1 MTAMVAGIDV
11 SKRTPDIHVNGR
23 DFTATNDTVGLRR
36 VGRLLREGGATRA
49 VMEATGRMHR
59 ALLQSLHARGFATLV
74 VNPRQARDLPKAAG
88 ALGRTDRVDAR
99 ILAAFGAAFPD
110 MRATAPAAAAID
122 RLRDMLVLRDRPVDQ
137 RAGTGTVVSEVGA
150 GAPGTEVGRVLEDID
165 AAIAALER
173 RIGGTVAGSP
183 EFADSHRILTSVP
196 GIGPVTA
203 AALVAWMAELGAI
216 GNRQAAS
223 LLGVAPL
230 ARDSGTLKGGRHI
243 GGGRRRPR
251 DVVYMAALSASRC
264 SPDMRELYDRLRG
277 RGKPHRV
284 ALVAVMRRL
293 VVTANALL
301 RDRRCGRTGRRPP
314 PDGRPDRVRPAPKAN
329 HRRAG
334 RGLPG
339 GRFRRARTA
348 PPVGNAV
355 ERSGTAGHGTR
366 KKRKKSRI
374 RA

>member
-1 MTAMVAGIDV
+1 MTTIVAGIDV

-23 DFTATNDTVGLRR
+23 DFTATNDSDGFRR
-36 VGRLLREGGATRA
+36 VARLLREAGAVKA

-88 ALGRTDRVDAR
+88 ALARTDRVDAR
-99 ILAAFGAAFPD
+99 ILAAFGTAFPD
-110 MRATAPAAAAID
+110 MEATEPAAAAID
-122 RLRDMLVLRDRPVDQ
+122 QLRDMPVLREKLVDQ
-137 RAGTGTVVSEVGA
+137 RTELRTVVSEIGA
-150 GAPGTEVGRVLEDID
+150 GTPGAEVGRVPEDID

-173 RIGGTVAGSP
+173 RVGGTVSGSP

-203 AALVAWMAELGAI
+203 AALVAWMAELGPV

-223 LLGVAPL
+223 LLGVAPF
-230 ARDSGTLKGGRHI
+230 ARDSGTIRGGRHI
-243 GGGRRRPR
+243 GGGRRRSG

-264 SPDMRELYDRLRG
+264 APDMRELYQRLRD

-293 VVTANALL
+293 AVTANALL
-301 RDRRCGRTGRRPP
+301 RDRRVWE
-314 PDGRPDRVRPAPKAN
+314 D
-329 HRRAG
+329 
-334 RGLPG
+334 
-339 GRFRRARTA
+339 RTA
-348 PPVGNAV
+348 A
-355 ERSGTAGHGTR
+355 TT
-366 KKRKKSRI
+366 
-374 RA
+374 

>member
-1 MTAMVAGIDV
+1 MTTIVAGIDV
-11 SKRTPDIHVNGR
+11 SKRTLNIHVNGR
-23 DFTATNDTVGLRR
+23 DLTATNDSDGFRR
-36 VGRLLREGGATRA
+36 VARLLREAGAVKA

-59 ALLQSLHARGFATLV
+59 ALPQSLRARGFATLV
-74 VNPRQARDLPKAAG
+74 VNPRQTRDFAKAAG

-110 MRATAPAAAAID
+110 MQATEPASAAID
-122 RLRDMLVLRDRPVDQ
+122 RLRDMLVLREKLVDQ
-137 RAGTGTVVSEVGA
+137 RAELRTVVSEIGA
-150 GAPGTEVGRVLEDID
+150 GTPGAEVGRVPVDID
-165 AAIAALER
+165 AAIGALER
-173 RIGGTVAGSP
+173 RIGGTVSGSP

-203 AALVAWMAELGAI
+203 AAPGAWMAELGTI

-223 LLGVAPL
+223 LPGVAPF

-251 DVVYMAALSASRC
+251 DVACMAALSASRC
-264 SPDMRELYDRLRG
+264 SPDMRELYQRLRE

-301 RDRRCGRTGRRPP
+301 RDRR
-314 PDGRPDRVRPAPKAN
+314 VWEE
-329 HRRAG
+329 
-334 RGLPG
+334 
-339 GRFRRARTA
+339 RTA
-348 PPVGNAV
+348 D
-355 ERSGTAGHGTR
+355 TA
-366 KKRKKSRI
+366 
-374 RA
+374 

>member
-1 MTAMVAGIDV
+1 MTTMVAGTGAGR
-11 SKRTPDIHVNGR
+11 RTPDIHVNGR
-23 DFTATNDTVGLRR
+23 DFTATNDTVGLRK
-36 VGRLLREGGATRA
+36 VARLLREGGAVKA

-59 ALLQSLHARGFATLV
+59 ALLQSLRARGFATLV

-99 ILAAFGAAFPD
+99 ILAAFGAAFPE
-110 MRATAPAAAAID
+110 MPATEPAAAAID
-122 RLRDMLVLRDRPVDQ
+122 RLRDMPVLRERPVDQ

-150 GAPGTEVGRVLEDID
+150 GAPGTEVGRVLKDTG

-183 EFADSHRILTSVP
+183 EFADSHRILTPVP

-203 AALVAWMAELGAI
+203 AALVAWMAELGSI

-223 LLGVAPL
+223 LPGVAPF

-293 VVTANALL
+293 VVTASALL
-301 RDRRCGRTGRRPP
+301 RDRRVWE
-314 PDGRPDRVRPAPKAN
+314 D
-329 HRRAG
+329 
-334 RGLPG
+334 
-339 GRFRRARTA
+339 RTA
-348 PPVGNAV
+348 A
-355 ERSGTAGHGTR
+355 A
-366 KKRKKSRI
+366 
-374 RA
+374 A

>member
-23 DFTATNDTVGLRR
+23 DLTATNDTDGFRK
-36 VGRLLREGGATRA
+36 VGRVLREAGAVKA

-59 ALLQSLHARGFATLV
+59 ALPQSPRARGFATVV

-110 MRATAPAAAAID
+110 MQATEPASAAID
-122 RLRDMLVLRDRPVDQ
+122 RLRDMPGLRDRPVAR
-137 RAGTGTVVSEVGA
+137 RAGTGTVVSETGA
-150 GAPGTEVGRVLEDID
+150 GT
-165 AAIAALER
+165 
-173 RIGGTVAGSP
+173 P
-183 EFADSHRILTSVP
+183 EFAESHRILTSVP

-203 AALVAWMAELGAI
+203 AAPGAWMAELGPV

-223 LLGVAPL
+223 LLGVAPF
-230 ARDSGTLKGGRHI
+230 ARDSGAIRGGRHI

-264 SPDMRELYDRLRG
+264 APDMRELYQRLRE

-301 RDRRCGRTGRRPP
+301 RDRRMWE
-314 PDGRPDRVRPAPKAN
+314 D
-329 HRRAG
+329 
-334 RGLPG
+334 
-339 GRFRRARTA
+339 RTA
-348 PPVGNAV
+348 VPSA
-355 ERSGTAGHGTR
+355 
-366 KKRKKSRI
+366 
-374 RA
+374 

>member
-1 MTAMVAGIDV
+1 MTTMVAGIDV
-11 SKRTPDIHVNGR
+11 SRRTPDIHVNGR
-23 DFTATNDTVGLRR
+23 DFTATNDTVGFRK

-59 ALLQSLHARGFATLV
+59 ALLQSLRARGFSVPV
-74 VNPRQARDLPKAAG
+74 VNPRQARDFAKAAG
-88 ALGRTDRVDAR
+88 ALAKTDRVDAR
-99 ILAAFGAAFPD
+99 ILAAFGAAFPE

-122 RLRDMLVLRDRPVDQ
+122 RLRDMPGLRERPVAR

-183 EFADSHRILTSVP
+183 EFADSHRILAPVP

-203 AALVAWMAELGAI
+203 AALIAWMAELGPV

-223 LLGVAPL
+223 LPGVAPL
-230 ARDSGTLKGGRHI
+230 ARDSGAIRGGRHI

-251 DVVYMAALSASRC
+251 DVACMAALPSGRR
-264 SPDMRELYDRLRG
+264 SPDMGEPSDRLRG

-284 ALVAVMRRL
+284 APVAVMRGPG
-293 VVTANALL
+293 VTANALL
-301 RDRRCGRTGRRPP
+301 RDRRVWE
-314 PDGRPDRVRPAPKAN
+314 D
-329 HRRAG
+329 
-334 RGLPG
+334 
-339 GRFRRARTA
+339 RTA
-348 PPVGNAV
+348 A
-355 ERSGTAGHGTR
+355 A
-366 KKRKKSRI
+366 
-374 RA
+374 A

>member
-1 MTAMVAGIDV
+1 MTAIVAGIDV
-11 SKRTPDIHVNGR
+11 GRRTPDIHVNGR
-23 DFTATNDTVGLRR
+23 DLTATNDTVGFRK
-36 VGRLLREGGATRA
+36 VGRVLREAGATRA

-59 ALLQSLHARGFATLV
+59 ALPQSLHARGFSAVV
-74 VNPRQARDLPKAAG
+74 VNPRQARDFAKAAG

-99 ILAAFGAAFPD
+99 IPAAFGAAFPD
-110 MRATAPAAAAID
+110 MQATEPA
-122 RLRDMLVLRDRPVDQ
+122 
-137 RAGTGTVVSEVGA
+137 S
-150 GAPGTEVGRVLEDID
+150 

-203 AALVAWMAELGAI
+203 AAPGAWMAELGPV

-223 LLGVAPL
+223 LPGVAPF

-243 GGGRRRPR
+243 GGGRRRPG
-251 DVVYMAALSASRC
+251 DVACMAALSASRC
-264 SPDMRELYDRLRG
+264 SPDMGELYQRLRE

-301 RDRRCGRTGRRPP
+301 RDRRMWE
-314 PDGRPDRVRPAPKAN
+314 D
-329 HRRAG
+329 
-334 RGLPG
+334 
-339 GRFRRARTA
+339 RTA
-348 PPVGNAV
+348 A
-355 ERSGTAGHGTR
+355 TA
-366 KKRKKSRI
+366 
-374 RA
+374 A

>member
-1 MTAMVAGIDV
+1 MTAMVAGTGAGR
-11 SKRTPDIHVNGR
+11 RTPDIHVNGR
-23 DFTATNDTVGLRR
+23 DLTATNDTVGLRR

-59 ALLQSLHARGFATLV
+59 ALPQSLHARGFSV
-74 VNPRQARDLPKAAG
+74 PVINPRQARDLPKAAG

-110 MRATAPAAAAID
+110 MQPTEPAAAAID
-122 RLRDMLVLRDRPVDQ
+122 RLRDMPGLRDRPVAR
-137 RAGTGTVVSEVGA
+137 RAGTGAVVSEVGA

-173 RIGGTVAGSP
+173 RLGGTV
-183 EFADSHRILTSVP
+183 ADSHRILTSVP

-203 AALVAWMAELGAI
+203 AALVAWMAEFGAI

-223 LLGVAPL
+223 LPGVAPL
-230 ARDSGTLKGGRHI
+230 ARDSGTIRGGRHI

-251 DVVYMAALSASRC
+251 DVIYMAALSASRC
-264 SPDMRELYDRLRG
+264 SPDMRELYQRLRE

-284 ALVAVMRRL
+284 APVAVMRRL

-301 RDRRCGRTGRRPP
+301 RDRRVWE
-314 PDGRPDRVRPAPKAN
+314 D
-329 HRRAG
+329 
-334 RGLPG
+334 
-339 GRFRRARTA
+339 RTA
-348 PPVGNAV
+348 A
-355 ERSGTAGHGTR
+355 TA
-366 KKRKKSRI
+366 
-374 RA
+374 A

>member
-1 MTAMVAGIDV
+1 MTAMVAGTGV
-11 SKRTPDIHVNGR
+11 SRRTPDIHVNGR
-23 DFTATNDTVGLRR
+23 DLTTTNDSDGFRK
-36 VGRLLREGGATRA
+36 VGRVLREGGATRA

-59 ALLQSLHARGFATLV
+59 ALLQSPRARGFSV
-74 VNPRQARDLPKAAG
+74 PVINPRQARDLPKAAG

-110 MRATAPAAAAID
+110 MRATAPASAAID
-122 RLRDMLVLRDRPVDQ
+122 RLRDMPGLRDRPVDQ

-150 GAPGTEVGRVLEDID
+150 GSPGTEVGRVLEDTG

-183 EFADSHRILTSVP
+183 EFADSHRILAPVP

-230 ARDSGTLKGGRHI
+230 PRDSGAIRGGRHI

-251 DVVYMAALSASRC
+251 DVIYMAALSASRC
-264 SPDMRELYDRLRG
+264 SPDMRELYQRLRE

-301 RDRRCGRTGRRPP
+301 RDRRMWEDRTE
-314 PDGRPDRVRPAPKAN
+314 A
-329 HRRAG
+329 
-334 RGLPG
+334 
-339 GRFRRARTA
+339 TA
-348 PPVGNAV
+348 A
-355 ERSGTAGHGTR
+355 
-366 KKRKKSRI
+366 
-374 RA
+374 

>member
-11 SKRTPDIHVNGR
+11 SKRTLNIHVNGR
-23 DFTATNDTVGLRR
+23 DFTATNDTVGFRK
-36 VGRLLREGGATRA
+36 VARLLREGGAVKA

-59 ALLQSLHARGFATLV
+59 ALLQSLRARGFSV
-74 VNPRQARDLPKAAG
+74 PVINPRQARDFAKAAG
-88 ALGRTDRVDAR
+88 ALAKTDRVDAR
-99 ILAAFGAAFPD
+99 ILAAFGAAFPE
-110 MRATAPAAAAID
+110 MPATAPAAAAID
-122 RLRDMLVLRDRPVDQ
+122 RLRDMLVLREKLVDH

-150 GAPGTEVGRVLEDID
+150 GAPGTEVGRVPGDID

-203 AALVAWMAELGAI
+203 AALVAWMAELGSI

-223 LLGVAPL
+223 LLGVAPF

-264 SPDMRELYDRLRG
+264 SPDMRELYQRLRE
-277 RGKPHRV
+277 RGKPHKV
-284 ALVAVMRRL
+284 ALVAVMGGL
-293 VVTANALL
+293 AVTANALL
-301 RDRRCGRTGRRPP
+301 RDRRVWE
-314 PDGRPDRVRPAPKAN
+314 D
-329 HRRAG
+329 
-334 RGLPG
+334 
-339 GRFRRARTA
+339 RTA
-348 PPVGNAV
+348 A
-355 ERSGTAGHGTR
+355 A
-366 KKRKKSRI
+366 
-374 RA
+374 A